1 MFVCCWIPATDS
13 AFMPRTYA
21 PGHVSTRKP
30 MVERAAAA
38 LCCVIAMTLAVA
50 PGPVW
55 RSTYPEYAATLHE
68 DAGKFCRRNYNKL
81 ISTGS
86 VMDIK
91 HAGHPPDIPDSI
103 AMLASTMFKQGYYR
117 KRYISVASNRTEL
130 VRQWWTSIKMACRE
144 CQALR
149 NICEFYNCS
158 PHKVLRAMKRVDPR
172 LKYRLVDIKM
182 HLSAKQRRARIT
194 AANRLISKFEADT
207 TFLQR
212 VYWIDECAI
221 WLSDLVEGGTKVWCD
236 AHDKNVHEVIP
247 CKWLVDGQDVKLH
260 FICAVNWVEG
270 PMYIEM
276 TTGTTKPV
284 HRDTFF
290 LLAPYHVSVG
300 V

>member
-117 KRYISVASNRTEL
+117 KRYISVASNRTQL

-158 PHKVLRAMKRVDPR
+158 PHKLLRAMKRVDPR

-194 AANRLISKFEADT
+194 VANRLISTFKLDP

-247 CKWLVDGQDVKLH
+247 CKWL
-260 FICAVNWVEG
+260 
-270 PMYIEM
+270 
-276 TTGTTKPV
+276 
-284 HRDTFF
+284 
-290 LLAPYHVSVG
+290 
-300 V
+300 